1 MPNFLK
7 MLEAEVSAWPNIS
20 IHPHRFSGM
29 EFQFG
34 DAEVGHVHTN
44 GIVDIPFPRSI
55 RDALLAD
62 GLADEHRWVPN
73 SGWITFQMRGEED
86 LSRALWL
93 MRPSYL
99 RHVLKT
105 TTDPQEMF
113 EQESQLANTVADDVL
128 YG

>member
-1 MPNFLK
+1 
-7 MLEAEVSAWPNIS
+7 
-20 IHPHRFSGM
+20 M

-93 MRPSYL
+93 MRLSYL
-99 RHVLKT
+99 RQVLKT
-105 TTDPQEMF
+105 ATDPQEMF
-113 EQESQLANTVADDVL
+113 ERESQLANTVADDVL